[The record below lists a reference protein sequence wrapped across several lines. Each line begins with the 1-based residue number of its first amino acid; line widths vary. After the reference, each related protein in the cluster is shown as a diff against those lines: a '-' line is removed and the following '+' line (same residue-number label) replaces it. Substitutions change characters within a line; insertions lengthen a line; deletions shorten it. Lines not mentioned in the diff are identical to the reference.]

1 MLLFYNVVLNR
12 IYFKVDSITLH
23 YNKFDVEWF
32 FYLVSAT
39 WISMWVDNF
48 IDFPEAFRSRRCL
61 VASKKHH
68 RGIEF
73 RANTSAPL
81 INLN

>member
-1 MLLFYNVVLNR
+1 LAILSPELLLL
-12 IYFKVDSITLH
+12 D
-23 YNKFDVEWF
+23 
-32 FYLVSAT
+32 SAT
-39 WISMWVDNF
+39 WTMSDGF
-48 IDFPEAFRSRRCL
+48 IDFPEAFRSRRRL
-61 VASKKHH
+61 AASKKHH

>member
-1 MLLFYNVVLNR
+1 MSL
-12 IYFKVDSITLH
+12 KKDSFSDRR
-23 YNKFDVEWF
+23 YSEFSMCNDSF
-32 FYLVSAT
+32 VSAT
-39 WISMWVDNF
+39 WISRWADNF
-48 IDFPEAFRSRRCL
+48 IDFPEAFRSRRRL

>member
-1 MLLFYNVVLNR
+1 MTVRYVTASTRRVM
-12 IYFKVDSITLH
+12 VGD
-23 YNKFDVEWF
+23 F
-32 FYLVSAT
+32 FQCIHLRLPEH
-39 WISMWVDNF
+39 ISPARPDGF
-48 IDFPEAFRSRRCL
+48 IDFSEAFRSRRRL
-61 VASKKHH
+61 AASKKHH